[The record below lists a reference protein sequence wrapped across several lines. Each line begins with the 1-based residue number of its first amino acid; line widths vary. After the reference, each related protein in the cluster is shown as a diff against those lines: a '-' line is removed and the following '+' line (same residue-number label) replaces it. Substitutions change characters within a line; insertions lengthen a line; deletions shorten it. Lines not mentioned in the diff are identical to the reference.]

1 MSLKEISS
9 LSDILF
15 RGVEYYPEK
24 VAIGDASYELTYEE
38 LYVKTFLFA
47 KELQKSH
54 GVLSNN
60 SIGILLPNSVEF
72 VIAYFATQFLGAIA
86 VPLDPDIKI
95 NNLDYCLKQA
105 NAKAIIIQKNTTDYK
120 ANLSNINSR
129 KGLKIIN
136 FDYITELLNRPLS
149 FLEIKDSLLFKSK
162 INVNEIASYMY
173 TTGSTGYPKGVV
185 ICQKNVIRAISNTVE
200 FVNYSDSDSEL
211 ISLPLSHNFGLV
223 NMFCNLAVG
232 GTSYLV
238 DGISNFKLLF
248 ELLNKKQPSGFPGT
262 PSGFKVLTKMF
273 PNKIKECRSF
283 LKFIIINSER
293 CPPSLVKTLTTLLP
307 ETKIF
312 IYYGLTEASRST
324 FIKFDV
330 NTQDYYLNSVGKAS
344 QNVEISIISEGL
356 VEKYE
361 GHQLGRVAIKG
372 AHVSKGYLGKNNL
385 FNIHN
390 DWFITDDIGYLD
402 SDNYLFLTG
411 RLSSFINKG
420 GLKIDPKEIE
430 DVLSSIDSIK
440 DYAVIGLNDE
450 ISGQKICVCY
460 VSDLSLDNAEKAIFK
475 ECSVRLETLKIP
487 DLYVNCD
494 SIPRNKT
501 GKLLRKELEKN
512 LRYNL

>member
-162 INVNEIASYMY
+162 INVNEIAPYMY

-223 NMFCNLAVG
+223 NMF
-232 GTSYLV
+232 
-238 DGISNFKLLF
+238 
-248 ELLNKKQPSGFPGT
+248 
-262 PSGFKVLTKMF
+262 
-273 PNKIKECRSF
+273 
-283 LKFIIINSER
+283 
-293 CPPSLVKTLTTLLP
+293 
-307 ETKIF
+307 
-312 IYYGLTEASRST
+312 
-324 FIKFDV
+324 V
-330 NTQDYYLNSVGKAS
+330 N
-344 QNVEISIISEGL
+344 
-356 VEKYE
+356 
-361 GHQLGRVAIKG
+361 
-372 AHVSKGYLGKNNL
+372 
-385 FNIHN
+385 
-390 DWFITDDIGYLD
+390 
-402 SDNYLFLTG
+402 
-411 RLSSFINKG
+411 
-420 GLKIDPKEIE
+420 
-430 DVLSSIDSIK
+430 
-440 DYAVIGLNDE
+440 
-450 ISGQKICVCY
+450 
-460 VSDLSLDNAEKAIFK
+460 
-475 ECSVRLETLKIP
+475 
-487 DLYVNCD
+487 
-494 SIPRNKT
+494 
-501 GKLLRKELEKN
+501 
-512 LRYNL
+512 